1 MDVGVG
7 CGIQKNRCWT
17 TVAEPRRAKTAASA
31 ARAALGETALQQA
44 VAGEPIN
51 RKKLTAKS
59 WRGDRDPACSVQ

>member
-1 MDVGVG
+1 VTRFDLLLEL
-7 CGIQKNRCWT
+7 CSR
-17 TVAEPRRAKTAASA
+17 RRAKIATSA

-51 RKKLTAKS
+51 RKKMTAKS